1 MYWTR
6 AISVG
11 FRLLGAVFFSNRR
24 KPEVVSDKA
33 IGETYGDDFWPLRA
47 LFKYAVL
54 RNVKINYTGPRN
66 DFTANVYWRGVI
78 FVTFRRELFLHC
90 NQLLIRKVIENIS
103 VSAYFP
109 INWLYYP
116 GIQGYS

>member
-33 IGETYGDDFWPLRA
+33 IGETYGDDF
-47 LFKYAVL
+47 
-54 RNVKINYTGPRN
+54 
-66 DFTANVYWRGVI
+66 
-78 FVTFRRELFLHC
+78 
-90 NQLLIRKVIENIS
+90 
-103 VSAYFP
+103 
-109 INWLYYP
+109 
-116 GIQGYS
+116 